1 MSSITALN
9 SGITGIQRGFNS
21 ARGHAAQIASASAM
35 RADSPTD
42 LADPLVGLISDRLQ
56 VQASAKVVKAI
67 DQMLGS
73 LIDIR
78 A

>member
-1 MSSITALN
+1 MSGISALN
-9 SGITGIQRGFNS
+9 TGIVGIQRGVNS
-21 ARGHAAQIASASAM
+21 ARSHAAQIASAETM
-35 RADSPTD
+35 NADSPTD

-73 LIDIR
+73 LIDIK

>member
-1 MSSITALN
+1 MSAITALN
-9 SGITGIQRGFNS
+9 SGIVGIQRGFNS
-21 ARGHAAQIASASAM
+21 ARGHAAQIASADTMKS
-35 RADSPTD
+35 DSPTD
-42 LADPLVGLISDRLQ
+42 LADPLVGLIGDRLQ

-73 LIDIR
+73 LIDIS

>member
-9 SGITGIQRGFNS
+9 SGILGIQRGFNS
-21 ARGHAAQIASASAM
+21 ARSHAAQIASADTM
-35 RADSPTD
+35 RGTTD
-42 LADPLVGLISDRLQ
+42 LADPLVSMVGDRLQ
-56 VQASAKVVKAI
+56 VEASAKVVQTI
-67 DQMLGS
+67 DEMLGT